1 MIRKS
6 DFLSRQIFIQ
16 ITFRRTY
23 VRNPPH
29 NCIAQASIH
38 SPNID
43 LHLLPT
49 PLIFGAGLGSLQNWY
64 ADGVPTDLLG
74 KHTQPK
80 PPSGLT
86 QPPSGLTQPP
96 RQPRPARPGSQ
107 RNPSRA
113 IFSFVHPTK
122 WMNKNMVLYSFLHTH
137 NLSFDEIFSHE
148 KLMKY
153 QLSITRWNINEF

>member
-74 KHTQPK
+74 NPGQPNPAQLGSTQPS
-80 PPSGLT
+80 PT
-86 QPPSGLTQPP
+86 T
-96 RQPRPARPGSQ
+96 RTQPRPGTAQPELFFRLFIQQSEW
-107 RNPSRA
+107 
-113 IFSFVHPTK
+113 TK
-122 WMNKNMVLYSFLHTH
+122 TWCALLSTQTH
-137 NLSFDEIFSHE
+137 NLSIWRDFHSW
-148 KLMKY
+148 K
-153 QLSITRWNINEF
+153 INELSAAF

>member
-1 MIRKS
+1 MAWSVDGTGR
-6 DFLSRQIFIQ
+6 LIFIQ

-80 PPSGLT
+80 PPSGPT
-86 QPPSGLTQPP
+86 QPPGQPSLAQPGTGQPAQPEPSYFFVCSSNKVNEQKHGALLFSTHTQPVIW
-96 RQPRPARPGSQ
+96 
-107 RNPSRA
+107 RN
-113 IFSFVHPTK
+113 
-122 WMNKNMVLYSFLHTH
+122 FL
-137 NLSFDEIFSHE
+137 SWKIDEIPAAPLLF
-148 KLMKY
+148 
-153 QLSITRWNINEF
+153 

>member
-74 KHTQPK
+74 KHSQPK
-80 PPSGLT
+80 PPSG
-86 QPPSGLTQPP
+86 PTQPP

-122 WMNKNMVLYSFLHTH
+122 WMNKNMVLYSFLPTH

-153 QLSITRWNINEF
+153 QLSIKRWKINEFKTLFK